1 VFDGSFINWTFNLFV
16 LFNDAHYLKLH
27 GFKWEEDWQII
38 KDMEG
43 SGHGRLEVMFW
54 IFVEGLSETM

>member
-1 VFDGSFINWTFNLFV
+1 MFDGNFIHLTFNLFV
-16 LFNDAHYLKLH
+16 SFEDAHYNKPYR
-27 GFKWEEDWQII
+27 FKWEDDWQII

-43 SGHGRLEVMFW
+43 SCYGRLEVMFW